1 MQIKV
6 LGPGCANCKK
16 LYKLVQ
22 DAVKELGRDDEIIYV
37 TDMAEIAKAGIMR
50 TPGLIMDGQVKISG
64 RMPKLEEI
72 KELLNAAK

>member
-37 TDMAEIAKAGIMR
+37 TDMAEIAKAGVMR
-50 TPGLIMDGQVKISG
+50 TPGLVIDGQVKISG

>member
-6 LGPGCANCKK
+6 LGSGCANCKK

-37 TDMAEIAKAGIMR
+37 TDMAEIAMAGVMR
-50 TPGLIMDGQVKISG
+50 TPALIIDGAVRVSG
-64 RMPKLEEI
+64 RVPKLDEI
-72 KELLNAAK
+72 KELLNAAR

>member
-50 TPGLIMDGQVKISG
+50 TPGLIMDGQVKVSG

-72 KELLNAAK
+72 KDLLNAAK

>member
-1 MQIKV
+1 MQIRV

>member
-1 MQIKV
+1 MQIRV

-22 DAVKELGRDDEIIYV
+22 DAVKELARDDEIIYV

>member
-6 LGPGCANCKK
+6 LGPGCTNCKK

-37 TDMAEIAKAGIMR
+37 TDMAEIAMAGVMR
-50 TPGLIMDGQVKISG
+50 TPALIMDGQVKISG
-64 RMPKLEEI
+64 RVPKLEEI
-72 KELLNAAK
+72 KELLNS